1 MQQLRLDFW
10 EPQIYNI
17 LMGTKSKGGAI
28 VSPRTG
34 RPTDC
39 KKDAEVKVRV
49 PSELNEQLIKYS
61 EEHHQTKAE
70 TVRQAINAFLPEN
83 TKEK

>member
-1 MQQLRLDFW
+1 M
-10 EPQIYNI
+10 
-17 LMGTKSKGGAI
+17 
-28 VSPRTG
+28 SPRTG

-49 PSELNEQLIKYS
+49 SSELNEQLIKYS

-70 TVRQAINAFLPEN
+70 TVRQAINAFLPD

>member
-1 MQQLRLDFW
+1 
-10 EPQIYNI
+10 
-17 LMGTKSKGGAI
+17 MGTKSKGGAI

-70 TVRQAINAFLPEN
+70 TVRQAINAFLPD